1 MANNNEKKLNGTVI
15 VTYRCNARCSMC
27 NRYKAPS
34 KPEEEIS
41 IETIKKL
48 PKMYFTNIT
57 GGEPFIRTDLKD
69 IVRELYKK
77 SDRIVIST
85 NGFFTDRIVDLC
97 KEFPQIGIRISIEGL
112 EQTNN
117 EIRGLQNGYQRGYGT
132 LKKLREMGMKD
143 VGFGMTVQD
152 KNAPDLVPLYKI
164 SDEMGMEF
172 ATASLH
178 NSFYFVEAKN
188 IIHDRPMVAK
198 NLLINLI
205 TLILFSQGLGV
216 YGYNESSDNYYYFL
230 GLRIAF
236 TPFILTELLLSHIV
250 DYLQEKKLSSFTRM
264 SFAVGLLTLF
274 IEKIATGLLAI
285 VIIYALMFL
294 VRRKNI
300 KLNMYAI
307 YLIYAI
313 GFILIVVYNIQYKL
327 PFFSYLLEDVM
338 HKDLSF
344 DNRTT
349 IWASTIAAFLKQPL
363 FGYGVTGGGGVL
375 VEFKYR
381 VATLSAHNQILNT
394 LYEGGIV
401 SFVFFVIMFGVVA
414 EKIKKCFSLKLNR
427 LYSCFLIGYLMI
439 MFTEVQTTKAL
450 LFITLSIITNTDKL
464 IEEN

>member
-1 MANNNEKKLNGTVI
+1 MKVRKSTLFMYIITIALIAGSSAYIKTNHTVSMAINGIEAIAVVFLI
-15 VTYRCNARCSMC
+15 L
-27 NRYKAPS
+27 
-34 KPEEEIS
+34 EEI
-41 IETIKKL
+41 K
-48 PKMYFTNIT
+48 N
-57 GGEPFIRTDLKD
+57 
-69 IVRELYKK
+69 K
-77 SDRIVIST
+77 SFNGYSYAIIAFFVSLGIST
-85 NGFFTDRIVDLC
+85 YLGSSEYKSYIV
-97 KEFPQIGIRISIEGL
+97 
-112 EQTNN
+112 
-117 EIRGLQNGYQRGYGT
+117 
-132 LKKLREMGMKD
+132 
-143 VGFGMTVQD
+143 
-152 KNAPDLVPLYKI
+152 
-164 SDEMGMEF
+164 
-172 ATASLH
+172 
-178 NSFYFVEAKN
+178 YFVQALTATLFVEIALKRKKIEAAVVIRN
-188 IIHDRPMVAK
+188 VLFFF
-198 NLLINLI
+198 LLINLI
-205 TLILFSQGLGV
+205 TLILFPQGLGV

-264 SFAVGLLTLF
+264 SFVVGLLTLF
-274 IEKIATGLLAI
+274 IEKIATGLFAI

-307 YLIYAI
+307 YLIYAV

-363 FGYGVTGGGGVL
+363 FGY
-375 VEFKYR
+375 R

-394 LYEGGIV
+394 LYEGGMV
-401 SFVFFVIMFGVVA
+401 SFVFFVTMFGVVA

-450 LFITLSIITNTDKL
+450 LFITLSIIANTDKL

>member
-1 MANNNEKKLNGTVI
+1 VPLSSDVLIAGSSAYIKTNHTVSMAINGIEAIAVVFLI
-15 VTYRCNARCSMC
+15 L
-27 NRYKAPS
+27 
-34 KPEEEIS
+34 EEI
-41 IETIKKL
+41 K
-48 PKMYFTNIT
+48 N
-57 GGEPFIRTDLKD
+57 
-69 IVRELYKK
+69 K
-77 SDRIVIST
+77 SFNAYSYAMIAFYVSLGIST
-85 NGFFTDRIVDLC
+85 YLGSSEYKSYIV
-97 KEFPQIGIRISIEGL
+97 
-112 EQTNN
+112 
-117 EIRGLQNGYQRGYGT
+117 
-132 LKKLREMGMKD
+132 
-143 VGFGMTVQD
+143 
-152 KNAPDLVPLYKI
+152 
-164 SDEMGMEF
+164 
-172 ATASLH
+172 
-178 NSFYFVEAKN
+178 YFVQALTATLFVEVALKRKKIEAVVVIRN
-188 IIHDRPMVAK
+188 VLFFF
-198 NLLINLI
+198 LLINLI

-250 DYLQEKKLSSFTRM
+250 DYLQGKKLSSFTRM

-285 VIIYALMFL
+285 VIIYTLMFL
-294 VRRKNI
+294 IRRKNI

-313 GFILIVVYNIQYKL
+313 DFILIVVYNIQYKL

-450 LFITLSIITNTDKL
+450 LFITLSIIADTDKL

>member
-1 MANNNEKKLNGTVI
+1 MKVRKSTLFMYIIAIALIAGSSAYIKTNHTVSMAINGIEAIAVVFLI
-15 VTYRCNARCSMC
+15 LD
-27 NRYKAPS
+27 
-34 KPEEEIS
+34 EIKNKS
-41 IETIKKL
+41 FNGYSYATIAFL
-48 PKMYFTNIT
+48 VSL
-57 GGEPFIRTDLKD
+57 G
-69 IVRELYKK
+69 
-77 SDRIVIST
+77 IST
-85 NGFFTDRIVDLC
+85 YLGSGEYKSYIVYFVQALTVTLFV
-97 KEFPQIGIRISIEGL
+97 EVS
-112 EQTNN
+112 
-117 EIRGLQNGYQRGYGT
+117 
-132 LKKLREMGMKD
+132 LKKKRIE
-143 VGFGMTVQD
+143 V
-152 KNAPDLVPLYKI
+152 
-164 SDEMGMEF
+164 
-172 ATASLH
+172 
-178 NSFYFVEAKN
+178 
-188 IIHDRPMVAK
+188 VAVIR
-198 NLLINLI
+198 NVLFFFLLINLI
-205 TLILFSQGLGV
+205 TLVLFPQGLGV

-250 DYLQEKKLSSFTRM
+250 DYLQEKNLSSFTKM
-264 SFAVGLLTLF
+264 SFVVGLLTF
-274 IEKIATGLLAI
+274 VIEKIATGLFAI
-285 VIIYALMFL
+285 TIIYALMFM

-300 KLNMYAI
+300 KLNMHVI

-313 GFILIVVYNIQYKL
+313 GFVLIVVYNIQYKL

-401 SFVFFVIMFGVVA
+401 SFVFFMIMFGVVA
-414 EKIKKCFSLKLNR
+414 DNIKKCFSLKLNR

-450 LFITLSIITNTDKL
+450 LFITLSIIANTDKL